1 MGETLIKNME
11 LLENLDTGEVS
22 AIEDA
27 VKGFAKAV
35 EEKLRAVCRDVYVKI
50 GECSFWEK
58 SSCEIIALC
67 DDTKY
72 TVIAG
77 ISARATTLSIVAEPS
92 RDSSGEAVQRPST
105 QGDG

>member
-1 MGETLIKNME
+1 MGESLIKDME

-27 VKGFAKAV
+27 VKGFAKVV
-35 EEKLRAVCRDVYVKI
+35 EERLRAVCRDVDVRI
-50 GECSFWEK
+50 GECSFWDG
-58 SSCEIIALC
+58 SACEVIALC
-67 DDTKY
+67 DGMKY

-92 RDSSGEAVQRPST
+92 RD
-105 QGDG
+105 